1 MKIEELT
8 IRDIK
13 TICKKHKRCYKCPL
27 ENHTWRC
34 MGLKN
39 MTEKEMKSEVG
50 L

>member
-13 TICKKHKRCYKCPL
+13 TICKKHKRCHNCPL
-27 ENHTWRC
+27 ENHNWCC

-39 MTEKEMKSEVG
+39 MTEKEMKSEV
-50 L
+50 LL